1 MSDLK
6 LIQDEVLGHVRI
18 KENSQYNNIKA
29 ETVMVAQNITVRLYG
44 SVGDV
49 ILKKG
54 SRIYLHGVITGN
66 VQNEGG
72 EIHFYV
78 RSY

>member
-6 LIQDEVLGHVRI
+6 LIREDVFGHVCI

-29 ETVMVAQNITVRLYG
+29 DKVIIAENVTARLYG
-44 SVGDV
+44 SVTDIV
-49 ILKKG
+49 LKKG
-54 SRIYLHGVITGN
+54 SRIYFHGEISGS

-72 EIHFYV
+72 ELHIFK
-78 RSY
+78 

>member
-6 LIQDEVLGHVRI
+6 LIHESVFGQVCI

-29 ETVMVAQNITVRLYG
+29 DKVIIAENVTARLFG
-44 SVGDV
+44 SVTDIV
-49 ILKKG
+49 LKKG
-54 SRIYLHGVITGN
+54 SLIYFHGEISGN

-72 EIHFYV
+72 ELHIFK
-78 RSY
+78 